1 MSPPDLLVL
10 LDAPASTGGSF
21 LSTLPLLA
29 AMGLIFYFVLYRPQQ
44 KEAQEHGKLVAA
56 LQRGDRVVT
65 GSGIHGRIHEAKGDT
80 LVLEISPNAYLT
92 VDRDAIK
99 RRVDPVDDSA
109 KADKAT
115 KGA

>member
-56 LQRGDRVVT
+56 LPAGDVRFRQW
-65 GSGIHGRIHEAKGDT
+65 H
-80 LVLEISPNAYLT
+80 
-92 VDRDAIK
+92 
-99 RRVDPVDDSA
+99 
-109 KADKAT
+109 
-115 KGA
+115 